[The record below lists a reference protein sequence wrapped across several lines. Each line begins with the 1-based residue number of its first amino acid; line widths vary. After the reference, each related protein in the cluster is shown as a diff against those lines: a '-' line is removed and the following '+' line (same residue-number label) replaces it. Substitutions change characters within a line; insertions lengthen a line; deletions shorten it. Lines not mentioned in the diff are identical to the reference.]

1 MTPELAH
8 TASDLTDRSENTRW
22 LPAGSDDAA
31 AALTLRFVDAW
42 ARWLEQEPG
51 PSDGQSLLIP
61 TSHGEAHVIRFVG
74 HGKIPILLIHG
85 WPTSFLAFHR
95 AIGPV
100 RQMASEVVLAILPGF
115 GTAPAPKDG
124 MAIAA
129 IAGVLADAMMLLGH
143 SRFIVHGQ
151 DWGSVVAR
159 QIAVSFPDR
168 VVGVHVSAG
177 LQGFM
182 ADGPACGDSW
192 RRLGAFADKGRG
204 YLHFQSHR
212 PDFLAVG
219 LGDSPA
225 GLLAWQLDKY
235 QLWQASLGPDFGL
248 GEDFILANATFY
260 WAAGSIGS
268 SMRIYS
274 ENRDVPAAP
283 PSAVPTAVSVFGTG
297 DFACREVSM
306 RENNLIAWY
315 EHADGGHVAALDATD
330 SFISDL
336 SDFVNRMET
345 VA

>member
-1 MTPELAH
+1 M
-8 TASDLTDRSENTRW
+8 
-22 LPAGSDDAA
+22 
-31 AALTLRFVDAW
+31 
-42 ARWLEQEPG
+42 
-51 PSDGQSLLIP
+51 
-61 TSHGEAHVIRFVG
+61 IRFVG
-74 HGKIPILLIHG
+74 RGKVPILLIHG

-95 AIGPV
+95 AIGPM
-100 RQMASEVVLAILPGF
+100 RERASEVVLAILPGF
-115 GTAPAPKDG
+115 GTAPAPRNG
-124 MAIAA
+124 MKIAA
-129 IAGVLADAMMLLGH
+129 IARVLADAMLLLGH

-151 DWGSVVAR
+151 DWGSVIAR
-159 QIAVSFPDR
+159 QMAVDFPSH

-182 ADGPACGDSW
+182 AEGPAGGDSW
-192 RRLGAFADKGRG
+192 HRLGAFADEGRG
-204 YLHFQSHR
+204 YLHVQSRR

-248 GEDFILANATFY
+248 GDDFILANATFY
-260 WAAGSIGS
+260 WAGGSIGR

-274 ENRDVPAAP
+274 ENRDVPIAP
-283 PSAVPTAVSVFGTG
+283 PSNVPTAVSVFGSG
-297 DFACREVSM
+297 DFACREVTA

-315 EHADGGHVAALDATD
+315 EHTNGGHVAALDATHN
-330 SFISDL
+330 FIADL